1 MHRQLLNYIANMR
14 TPNTINPSS
23 GNKLLAYYIMAILE
37 QASFS
42 QILNQKDIHEM
53 QVLFVMI

>member
-1 MHRQLLNYIANMR
+1 MR
-14 TPNTINPSS
+14 TSNTINPSS